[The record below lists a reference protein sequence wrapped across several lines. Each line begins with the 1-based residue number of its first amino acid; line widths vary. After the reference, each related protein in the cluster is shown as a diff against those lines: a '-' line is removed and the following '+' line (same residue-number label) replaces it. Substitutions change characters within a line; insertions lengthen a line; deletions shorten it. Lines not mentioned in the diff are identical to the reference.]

1 MHASVMLGGGDSVLA
16 GVSRVPLSADEGRR
30 QCTFSGT
37 EDNPREPRRA
47 FVDVRRSLEFP
58 KPQCSQ
64 IELAAEVALHDA
76 WLDKEVDGGG

>member
-1 MHASVMLGGGDSVLA
+1 MQVCPEYRYPLTKAVVSALSQAQRTTLA
-16 GVSRVPLSADEGRR
+16 
-30 QCTFSGT
+30 
-37 EDNPREPRRA
+37 RA